1 MTLKIKIFC
10 FRHSFFFIFIIFVK
24 QNHIK
29 MKKLFYVDA
38 CLREGSNT
46 KKIADAIFDELSNKY
61 EMETVRLSDCSFPI
75 VNNDILND
83 RANGIVPEEYVE
95 MAKKLAAA
103 DRLVIAAPF
112 WDMSFPSALK
122 VFFENMSLFNV
133 TFASN
138 EKECFGLCKAEKVLY
153 ITTRGMN
160 ISTGDDLEQAT
171 PYIKA
176 LSKLWGLGELYVISA
191 QNMDY
196 CTEEQREEKIKNAIE
211 EGLQLCKI
219 Y

>member
-1 MTLKIKIFC
+1 
-10 FRHSFFFIFIIFVK
+10 
-24 QNHIK
+24 
-29 MKKLFYVDA
+29 MKKLFYIDA
-38 CLREGSNT
+38 CLRSGSNT
-46 KKIADAIFDELSNKY
+46 KRIADVIIDKLSERY
-61 EMETVRLSDCSFPI
+61 EVETVRLSEHSFPI
-75 VNNDILND
+75 VKNDVLNERNN
-83 RANGIVPEEYVE
+83 GYVPEEYVV

-103 DRLVIAAPF
+103 DLLVIASPF

-138 EKECFGLCKAEKVLY
+138 DKECYGLCKAEKVLY

-160 ISTGDDLEQAT
+160 ISTGDELEQAT

-176 LSKLWGLGELYVISA
+176 LSRLWGLGDLHVVSA

-196 CTEEQREEKIKNAIE
+196 STEEQKAEKIKKAIE
-211 EGLQLCKI
+211 EGLKLCEEF
-219 Y
+219 

>member
-1 MTLKIKIFC
+1 
-10 FRHSFFFIFIIFVK
+10 
-24 QNHIK
+24 
-29 MKKLFYVDA
+29 MKKVFYVDA
-38 CLREGSNT
+38 CLRTGSNT
-46 KKIADAIFDELSNKY
+46 RKIADVIIAKLAERY
-61 EMETVRLSDCSFPI
+61 EVETIRLLENAFPV

-83 RANGIVPEEYVE
+83 RANGIVPDEYVE

-122 VFFENMSLFNV
+122 VFLENMSLFNV
-133 TFASN
+133 TFGSN
-138 EKECFGLCKAEKVLY
+138 EEECYGLCKAEKVLY

-160 ISTGDDLEQAT
+160 VSTGDALEQAT

-176 LSKLWGLGELYVISA
+176 IGKLWGLGELHVISA

-196 CTEEQREEKIKNAIE
+196 STEEQKAEKVRNAIE
-211 EGLQLCKI
+211 EGLKLCCEF
-219 Y
+219 

>member
-1 MTLKIKIFC
+1 MRKI
-10 FRHSFFFIFIIFVK
+10 
-24 QNHIK
+24 
-29 MKKLFYVDA
+29 FYVDA
-38 CLREGSNT
+38 CLRTGSNT
-46 KKIADAIFDELSNKY
+46 KKIADAIIAKLAERY
-61 EMETVRLSDCSFPI
+61 EIETVRLSENTFPV

-122 VFFENMSLFNV
+122 VFLENMSLFNV
-133 TFASN
+133 TFGSN
-138 EKECFGLCKAEKVLY
+138 EKECYGLCKAEKVLY

-160 ISTGDDLEQAT
+160 INTGDALEQAT

-176 LSKLWGLGELYVISA
+176 IGKLWGLGELHVISA

-196 CTEEQREEKIKNAIE
+196 STDEQKTEKVDNAIE
-211 EGLQLCKI
+211 EGLKLCEDF
-219 Y
+219 

>member
-1 MTLKIKIFC
+1 MD
-10 FRHSFFFIFIIFVK
+10 
-24 QNHIK
+24 IK
-29 MKKLFYVDA
+29 MRKIFYVDA
-38 CLREGSNT
+38 CLRTGSNT
-46 KKIADAIFDELSNKY
+46 KKIADAIIAKLAERY
-61 EMETVRLSDCSFPI
+61 EIETVRLSENTFPI

-122 VFFENMSLFNV
+122 VFLENMSLFNV
-133 TFASN
+133 TFGSN
-138 EKECFGLCKAEKVLY
+138 EKECYGLCKAEKVLY

-160 ISTGDDLEQAT
+160 INTGDALEQAT

-176 LSKLWGLGELYVISA
+176 IGKLWGLGELHVISA

-196 CTEEQREEKIKNAIE
+196 STEEQKAEKVRNAIE
-211 EGLQLCKI
+211 EGLQLI
-219 Y
+219 EEF

>member
-1 MTLKIKIFC
+1 MRKI
-10 FRHSFFFIFIIFVK
+10 
-24 QNHIK
+24 
-29 MKKLFYVDA
+29 FYVDA
-38 CLREGSNT
+38 CLRTGSNT
-46 KKIADAIFDELSNKY
+46 KKIADAIIAKLAERY
-61 EMETVRLSDCSFPI
+61 EIETVRLSENTFPI

-95 MAKKLAAA
+95 MAKKLADA

-122 VFFENMSLFNV
+122 VFLENMSLFNV
-133 TFASN
+133 TFGSN
-138 EKECFGLCKAEKVLY
+138 EKECYGLCKAEKVLY

-160 ISTGDDLEQAT
+160 INTGDALEQAT

-176 LSKLWGLGELYVISA
+176 IGKLWGLGELHVISA

-196 CTEEQREEKIKNAIE
+196 STEDQKAEKVRNAIE
-211 EGLQLCKI
+211 EGLKLCCEF
-219 Y
+219 

>member
-1 MTLKIKIFC
+1 MRKI
-10 FRHSFFFIFIIFVK
+10 
-24 QNHIK
+24 
-29 MKKLFYVDA
+29 FYVDA
-38 CLREGSNT
+38 CLRTGSNT
-46 KKIADAIFDELSNKY
+46 KKIADAIIAKLAERYDV
-61 EMETVRLSDCSFPI
+61 ETVRLSENVFPV

-95 MAKKLAAA
+95 MAKKLADA

-122 VFFENMSLFNV
+122 VFLENMSLFNV
-133 TFASN
+133 TFGSN
-138 EKECFGLCKAEKVLY
+138 EKECYGLCKAEKVLY

-160 ISTGDDLEQAT
+160 VSTGDALEQAT

-176 LSKLWGLGELYVISA
+176 IGKLWGLGELHVISA

-196 CTEEQREEKIKNAIE
+196 STEEQKAEKVRNAIE
-211 EGLQLCKI
+211 EGLQLI
-219 Y
+219 EEF